1 MPGLYMWAFD
11 PTYLIFVIP
20 ALIISIIAQ
29 AGVHS
34 AYRKY
39 SSVRNMRGMTG
50 AEAAQ
55 RVLQFYGVT
64 GVSVERVGGNLTDHF
79 DPKHHVIRL
88 SEGVYDSATIAAV
101 GIAAHEAGHAAQ
113 YAKGYVPIKI
123 RNAIYPI
130 ANIGST
136 LSFYIVLLGIL
147 FSYGFLINIGIILFS
162 CAVLFQIITLPV
174 EFNASSNAV
183 RAIDEAG
190 LLTEEELTGSKKV
203 LRAAAM
209 TYVAAAVASLLSL
222 LRLLAIA
229 RRNNRG

>member
-55 RVLQFYGVT
+55 RVLQCYGVS

-79 DPKHHVIRL
+79 DPRHHVIRL

-183 RAIDEAG
+183 RAIDEVG
-190 LLTEEELTGSKKV
+190 LLTQEELTGSKKV

>member
-1 MPGLYMWAFD
+1 M
-11 PTYLIFVIP
+11 
-20 ALIISIIAQ
+20 
-29 AGVHS
+29 
-34 AYRKY
+34 
-39 SSVRNMRGMTG
+39 
-50 AEAAQ
+50 
-55 RVLQFYGVT
+55 
-64 GVSVERVGGNLTDHF
+64 
-79 DPKHHVIRL
+79 
-88 SEGVYDSATIAAV
+88 

-209 TYVAAAVASLLSL
+209 TYVAAVVASLLSL

>member
-1 MPGLYMWAFD
+1 
-11 PTYLIFVIP
+11 
-20 ALIISIIAQ
+20 
-29 AGVHS
+29 
-34 AYRKY
+34 
-39 SSVRNMRGMTG
+39 MTG

-55 RVLQFYGVT
+55 RVLQFYGVS

-79 DPKHHVIRL
+79 DPRRHVIRL

-123 RNAIYPI
+123 RNALYPI

-136 LSFYIVLLGIL
+136 LSFYIVLIGIL
-147 FSYGFLINIGIILFS
+147 FSYGFLVNIGIILFS